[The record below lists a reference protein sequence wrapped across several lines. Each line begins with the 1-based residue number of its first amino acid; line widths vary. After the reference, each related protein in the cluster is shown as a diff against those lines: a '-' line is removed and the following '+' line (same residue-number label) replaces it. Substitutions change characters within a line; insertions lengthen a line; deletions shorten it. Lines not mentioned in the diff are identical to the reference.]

1 MKLGF
6 VGGGQ
11 LLNGGSVKES
21 LSASVCRSPTRRT
34 AWLRPIVTRNA
45 RNHTLAPVCLSKK
58 SSEVAESSKK
68 ADKGKYVKQLIGW
81 IAVAAAAAAGVYAV
95 DGAARAEEFVAGY
108 IVEQSLSIDN
118 LFVFLLI
125 FNYFK
130 VPMSSQEKVLNWGI
144 YGAVVFRGIMIV
156 TGEELISS
164 FDFMS
169 LILGGLLFY
178 SSAKLLFGNDE
189 EDKDLE
195 NNSIVK
201 LSKRLFKTVD
211 YYDGD
216 RFFTTIKGGAE
227 RLATPLL
234 VCMLVVELSDV
245 VFALDSVPA
254 VLGISRDAKVIYLSN
269 ILAICGLRSLYF
281 ILESLIGSL
290 RYLPQSLAA
299 VLAFVGAKLCL
310 GFWSIEIDT
319 TISLAVVLS
328 LLGLG
333 VGASLLN
340 PEDPEDPEPEA
351 S

>member
-1 MKLGF
+1 MALGF
-6 VGGGQ
+6 VGSGSLLGGRR
-11 LLNGGSVKES
+11 LGSQS
-21 LSASVCRSPTRRT
+21 GANLCRSPERRSVWFEST
-34 AWLRPIVTRNA
+34 PRRAGCTHRAL
-45 RNHTLAPVCLSKK
+45 PVCLSKK
-58 SSEVAESSKK
+58 TEVADSVEK
-68 ADKGKYVKQLIGW
+68 ADKGKYVRQLIGW
-81 IAVAAAAAAGVYAV
+81 VAVAAATAAGVYALE
-95 DGAARAEEFVAGY
+95 GSSRAEEFIAGY
-108 IVEQSLSIDN
+108 IVEQSLSVDN

-130 VPMSSQEKVLNWGI
+130 VPMTSQEKVLNWGI
-144 YGAVVFRGIMIV
+144 YGAIVFRGIMIV
-156 TGEELISS
+156 TGEELISM

-178 SSAKLLFGNDE
+178 SSAKILFGGNNEDE
-189 EDKDLE
+189 DLE

-201 LSKRLFKTVD
+201 ISKRLFKTVD

-216 RFFTTIKGGAE
+216 KFFTRVKGGVE

-310 GFWSIEIDT
+310 GYWHIEIDT
-319 TISLAVVLS
+319 TVSLAIVLS
-328 LLGLG
+328 TLG
-333 VGASLLN
+333 VGVAASLLN
-340 PEDPEDPEPEA
+340 PEDPEDPKPEA